1 MFYVWMFLDQVHI
14 AGAGDFQLSKIEL
27 LRDPCPL
34 NLRKGVDI
42 MDSEN
47 DTLVIIQLK
56 QPLFSA
62 KALFWEKY
70 PVVVGGGG
78 GALI

>member
-1 MFYVWMFLDQVHI
+1 MFLDQVHI

-34 NLRKGVDI
+34 NLRKGVDL

-47 DTLVIIQLK
+47 DTLVII
-56 QPLFSA
+56 
-62 KALFWEKY
+62 
-70 PVVVGGGG
+70 
-78 GALI
+78 